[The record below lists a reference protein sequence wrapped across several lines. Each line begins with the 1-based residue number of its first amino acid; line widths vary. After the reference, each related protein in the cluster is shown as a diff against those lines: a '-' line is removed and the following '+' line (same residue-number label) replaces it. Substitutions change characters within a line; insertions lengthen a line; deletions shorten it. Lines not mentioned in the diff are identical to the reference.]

1 MTRMKD
7 SGIEWIGEVPEDWGI
22 TKIKFTTQLNGR
34 IGWQGLTS
42 AEYKEEGPYLITGT
56 DFLDGKI
63 NFETAVHIDEKRWFE
78 AKQIQVENGDLLIT
92 KDGTVGKVAI
102 IEGLMEKASLNS
114 GVLRIQTTEVISR
127 RFLFYVLKSDVFWL
141 WFNYTNSGASTIL
154 HLYQNVFDEFSY
166 AFPKSL
172 FVQTQIADF
181 LDKKV
186 AQLDKVKSLLE
197 EQIKTLE
204 DYRQSLIY
212 ETVTKGLDKTVPLK
226 DSGVDWIGQI
236 PEGWGVK
243 RLKNILSDE
252 KDNMKVG
259 PFGSALSGNDIKSFG
274 KKWVYN
280 QRTVLDNNFITTD
293 SFIDDTKWEELKSF
307 SVKAGDVLLTT
318 RGTIGKIAIV
328 PENNQ
333 VGIIHPCLIRFRLN
347 EGMLSGELLKYIFN
361 DTDLVKNQLHYLSNS
376 TTIDVI
382 YSYNLKNIFLPV
394 IPESVQ
400 NKITDFLKRE
410 IARINQMI
418 AIKKEQIENIN
429 KQRQTLIYDY
439 VTGKRRV

>member
-114 GVLRIQTTEVISR
+114 GVLRIQTTEVISH

-236 PEGWGVK
+236 PEGWEVK
-243 RLKNILSDE
+243 KHKYIMSKTKTLCSHYNGQKILSLTRQGVISRNIESGKGKMPASFDGYQFLTRGDLLLCLFDIDVTPRCVGVVE
-252 KDNMKVG
+252 SDGLTSPAYSRFKVSEDSSVYYYYYL
-259 PFGSALSGNDIKSFG
+259 FLSM
-274 KKWVYN
+274 
-280 QRTVLDNNFITTD
+280 
-293 SFIDDTKWEELKSF
+293 DDDK
-307 SVKAGDVLLTT
+307 VLLHLAKNLRNSLTEDDFGDIET
-318 RGTIGKIAIV
+318 IV
-328 PENNQ
+328 PSYKEQ
-333 VGIIHPCLIRFRLN
+333 VIIANYLNKKTLLIDKLIK
-347 EGMLSGELLKYIFN
+347 L
-361 DTDLVKNQLHYLSNS
+361 
-376 TTIDVI
+376 
-382 YSYNLKNIFLPV
+382 
-394 IPESVQ
+394 
-400 NKITDFLKRE
+400 
-410 IARINQMI
+410 
-418 AIKKEQIENIN
+418 KKEQIENIN

>member
-7 SGIEWIGEVPEDWGI
+7 SGIKWIGEVPEDWGI

-236 PEGWGVK
+236 PEGWTVD
-243 RLKNILSDE
+243 RLGFHIYEINEKNIPQKSDFILSLTNKDGVIPYEEKGNQGNNSKDNLLDYKLAYPDTIVANSMNILIGSVGYSNYFGCISPVYYVFKERKGTNLRFVNYIMATQLFQKELRKYANGILEIRLRVSSEDILKRFCAFPSLSDQD
-252 KDNMKVG
+252 KIVSYLDKRT
-259 PFGSALSGNDIKSFG
+259 
-274 KKWVYN
+274 N
-280 QRTVLDNNFITTD
+280 Q
-293 SFIDDTKWEELKSF
+293 
-307 SVKAGDVLLTT
+307 
-318 RGTIGKIAIV
+318 
-328 PENNQ
+328 
-333 VGIIHPCLIRFRLN
+333 
-347 EGMLSGELLKYIFN
+347 
-361 DTDLVKNQLHYLSNS
+361 
-376 TTIDVI
+376 
-382 YSYNLKNIFLPV
+382 
-394 IPESVQ
+394 
-400 NKITDFLKRE
+400 
-410 IARINQMI
+410 INQMI

-439 VTGKRRV
+439 VTGKRRL

>member
-7 SGIEWIGEVPEDWGI
+7 SGIEWIGEVPEEWGI

-63 NFETAVHIDEKRWFE
+63 NFETAVHIDERRWFE

-102 IEGLMEKASLNS
+102 IEGLNEKASLNS
-114 GVLRIQTTEVISR
+114 GVLRIQTTENISR

-154 HLYQNVFDEFSY
+154 HLYQNVFDEFSFT
-166 AFPKSL
+166 FPNVSE
-172 FVQTQIADF
+172 QTQIAAF

-243 RLKNILSDE
+243 SFKYAVTIKDGTHDTPEYFVEGVPLITSKNLDSIHNEIDFEGAKNISFDDHRKISQRSDVKKGDILMPMIGTVGGATQVLVE
-252 KDNMKVG
+252 KEFSIKNVALFKVAHDE
-259 PFGSALSGNDIKSFG
+259 ALSRFLYYQLNSSWINSQLSFMMSG
-274 KKWVYN
+274 GV
-280 QRTVLDNNFITTD
+280 Q
-293 SFIDDTKWEELKSF
+293 SFIS
-307 SVKAGDVLLTT
+307 
-318 RGTIGKIAIV
+318 
-328 PENNQ
+328 
-333 VGIIHPCLIRFRLN
+333 LN
-347 EGMLSGELLKYIFN
+347 MLSK
-361 DTDLVKNQLHYLSNS
+361 VKLIIPTSEEIKKISL
-376 TTIDVI
+376 
-382 YSYNLKNIFLPV
+382 FLDSGV
-394 IPESVQ
+394 G
-400 NKITDFLKRE
+400 K
-410 IARINQMI
+410 INQMI
-418 AIKKEQIENIN
+418 FIKKEQIENIN